1 MDFADDDYKK
11 SIKIHDVPILTDNFA
26 PVENF
31 MNPLTGE
38 IYFKKIILQNNSAII
53 IPEERN
59 YSIDQNQFDIITWS
73 FVFIIISYLL
83 YTYLIPYTQK
93 KDN

>member
-1 MDFADDDYKK
+1 
-11 SIKIHDVPILTDNFA
+11 
-26 PVENF
+26 

-73 FVFIIISYLL
+73 FVFIIILYLL
-83 YTYLIPYTQK
+83 CTYLISYTQK

>member
-1 MDFADDDYKK
+1 M
-11 SIKIHDVPILTDNFA
+11 LTDDFA

-31 MNPLTGE
+31 MNPLTGK
-38 IYFKKIILQNNSAII
+38 IYFKKIILQNDSSII

-59 YSIDQNQFDIITWS
+59 YSIDQNRFGMIIWS
-73 FVFIIISYLL
+73 FIFIFVLYLV
-83 YTYLIPYTQK
+83 YTYLISYTQK